1 MAVMYSWTLLSR
13 DISGTPFLMG
23 ITDDLAEAK
32 RLAEPYL
39 ISGKAFL
46 CQIEEVQPA
55 ISVHGMDS
63 CHEPTGRSW
72 YGRRNNSDG
81 VTWRERDRPFGAPA
95 DLPAWLT
102 SNARK

>member
-46 CQIEEVQPA
+46 CHIEEVQPA